1 MSVTRPSRSSKPT
14 RSPIRIGWVIA
25 ISTPAIRL
33 EIVFWAAKPMI
44 SPTTAVEAKIPAAS
58 RSSAVNWARTIAT
71 TTRKAARASSRRR
84 IVSRVLVER
93 ETCETAGDM
102 EANLVGG
109 GVAKPQRTFPYANW
123 GPWAAILGVLAA
135 LAVGLVLG
143 VPALFVGAQHGKI
156 EALFPP
162 SFSSGA
168 SFDKGNA
175 TALALD
181 AAGNRLFADHEDEV
195 RTFGPLGQELK
206 ADAITGLDDS
216 HGLAFDPGRNILAVS
231 EKGPGTVSLYATGSG
246 APRQMQTIHLRSLGG
261 GGAFQPERLAFAAG
275 AAGGLYVIN
284 AGEDQVLR
292 LSAKGGF
299 ENKVKALKAPG
310 GESVNFDFGS
320 DDNDLAVDNAAG
332 PGRGDVFV
340 MSGKGEGTVWAYSPA
355 GRFLWELTPESGDE
369 FAALAVDGNG
379 NLWIAEPNG
388 DTYEYGRSPGAHRA
402 PAQTGGKIDAGNE
415 VSAVEF
421 APAGH
426 VFVARELD
434 NTLSAL
440 GSILSQAATELGF
453 LLVPMALVSMRG
465 ANGLKEI
472 LQRLGFRA
480 FKPSA
485 FGWMAVAFAIYLAFT
500 IFYSLVITEP
510 KQKDIAESFGPTIVQ
525 ILLIV
530 IAAPIA
536 EETCFRGMLFGGL
549 REKLPRLAA
558 ALITGVIFG
567 SLHALTGVSA
577 VPPLIVF
584 GIVLALLYEKTGS
597 IIPGILLHM
606 INNAIALIG
615 Q

>member
-1 MSVTRPSRSSKPT
+1 
-14 RSPIRIGWVIA
+14 
-25 ISTPAIRL
+25 
-33 EIVFWAAKPMI
+33 
-44 SPTTAVEAKIPAAS
+44 
-58 RSSAVNWARTIAT
+58 
-71 TTRKAARASSRRR
+71 
-84 IVSRVLVER
+84 
-93 ETCETAGDM
+93 M

-143 VPALFVGAQHGKI
+143 VPALFVGAQEGKI

-162 SFSSGA
+162 SFNTSA
-168 SFDKGNA
+168 SFDKGDS

-181 AAGNRLFADHEDEV
+181 PKGNLLFADHEDEV
-195 RTFGPLGQELK
+195 RAFGPLGQELG
-206 ADAITGLDDS
+206 ADAITGIEDS
-216 HGLAFDPGRNILAVS
+216 HGLAFDPSRGILAVS
-231 EKGPGTVSLYATGSG
+231 EKEPGRISLYATGHG
-246 APRQMQTIHLRSLGG
+246 APRQSQTILSSTFGPG
-261 GGAFQPERLAFAAG
+261 KFEPERLAFATG
-275 AAGGLYVIN
+275 AAGGLYVID
-284 AGEDQVLR
+284 AGDDQVLR
-292 LSAKGGF
+292 LGAKGGF
-299 ENKVKALKAPG
+299 RGRFKALEAPG
-310 GESVNFDFGS
+310 GESFDFGS
-320 DDNDLAVDNAAG
+320 NDNDIAVDNAAG
-332 PGRGDVFV
+332 SGRGDVFV
-340 MSGKGEGTVWAYSPA
+340 LSGNGDGTVWAFSPA
-355 GRFLWELTPESGDE
+355 GKYLWELTPESGDE
-369 FAALAVDGNG
+369 FAALAVDAKG

-388 DTYEYGRSPGAHRA
+388 DTHEYGRSAGIHGPPAPTGA
-402 PAQTGGKIDAGNE
+402 KVDAGNE

-434 NTLSAL
+434 GTLSAL

-465 ANGLKEI
+465 ANGMKEI

-485 FGWMAVAFAIYLAFT
+485 LGWMAAAFAIYLAFT

-567 SLHALTGVSA
+567 GLHALTGVSA

-584 GIVLALLYEKTGS
+584 GILLALLYEKTGS

-606 INNAIALIG
+606 LNNSVALLG